1 MPKCTGRE
9 SVPVPRGF
17 ATVVPTSWRHLHA
30 RELRWQR
37 EVRDP
42 SDFPDERAQA
52 ESKGSSDVAQDEQT
66 GHGRRAESPS
76 DIPARGWWD
85 IAMRI
90 AKRLGPDN
98 VSLVSGGLA
107 MYTLLSVFPAI
118 AALVAIYGMFA
129 TPADV
134 LRDMKSFSG
143 VMPPGTWNI
152 FNSQLQ
158 TLVRQHQGTLT
169 TGAVIGVVLA
179 LWSASSAMSALMS
192 ATNIAYAEREKRGF
206 IRLTLLAILFTVGA
220 VVGFLLMLVLGIVV
234 PAALQAFGTSQWVK
248 IVVAVLRFALLW
260 IMAVLGLAVI
270 YRYAPDRER
279 PQWRWVT
286 WGSAIAATL
295 WIIASGLFAYYVS
308 AFGSYGK
315 TYGALGD
322 FVVLLM
328 WFYISS
334 FVVVLG
340 AEVNA
345 EAERQTKK
353 DTTVRGGAPMGERG
367 AFAADTVGPA
377 AGESGAREPSTQGR
391 NAISGK

>member
-1 MPKCTGRE
+1 
-9 SVPVPRGF
+9 
-17 ATVVPTSWRHLHA
+17 
-30 RELRWQR
+30 
-37 EVRDP
+37 
-42 SDFPDERAQA
+42 
-52 ESKGSSDVAQDEQT
+52 
-66 GHGRRAESPS
+66 
-76 DIPARGWWD
+76 
-85 IAMRI
+85 
-90 AKRLGPDN
+90 
-98 VSLVSGGLA
+98 

-118 AALVAIYGMFA
+118 AALVAVYGMFA

-134 LRDMKSFSG
+134 VRDMKNFSG

-158 TLVRQHQGTLT
+158 TLARQRQGTLT
-169 TGAVIGVVLA
+169 TGAIIGVVLA

-206 IRLTLLAILFTVGA
+206 IQFYLLAILFTVGA

-234 PAALQAFGTSQWVK
+234 PAALQSFGTSHWVQ

-260 IMAVLGLAVI
+260 AMAVLGLAVV
-270 YRYAPDRER
+270 YRYAPARER

-295 WIIASGLFAYYVS
+295 WIIASGLFAYYVRD
-308 AFGSYGK
+308 FGTYGK

-345 EAERQTKK
+345 EAERQTRK

-367 AFAADTVGPA
+367 AYAADTVGPA
-377 AGESGAREPSTQGR
+377 AGESGAREPSLEGK
-391 NAISGK
+391 NPVSGK